1 MADEKDVLLG
11 LFKYYFD
18 VGLYHQQQ
26 TNTTSNI
33 VLALAA
39 VIVGL
44 VTFDQQLKGTDI
56 YAALVLIILGLFGTL
71 WSAKQLQL
79 FDKYTD
85 EAFNYRD
92 KLDELLPQIDIRALS
107 TAAQTAS
114 ARKSRILYRIHVR
127 HLWMVLN
134 LLIAAVGVLI
144 TIIYFLP

>member
-39 VIVGL
+39 VIIGL
-44 VTFDQQLKGTDI
+44 VTYDEQLKGIDI
-56 YAALVLIILGLFGTL
+56 IAAPTLFVLGLFGVL
-71 WSAKQLQL
+71 WSAKQHQL

-85 EAFNYRD
+85 EAFSYRD
-92 KLDELLPQIDIRALS
+92 ELDKLLPETDIRALS
-107 TAAQTAS
+107 TTAQTAS
-114 ARKSRILYRIHVR
+114 AKKSRILYSLHLRY
-127 HLWMVLN
+127 LWMLLN
-134 LLIAAVGVLI
+134 LLIAVVGILI
-144 TIIYFLP
+144 AIIYFL